1 MTPSPRILTIMGSGE
16 TSPTMVRT
24 HRENI
29 ARLAKKKP
37 LCVILDTPFGF
48 QQNAGDIAHKAVEYF
63 RVSIGV
69 EPEIASFRSSEIDDL
84 EMERFFSKLSK
95 ADFVFAGPGSPTYAL
110 RQWRNTQVPKI
121 LANKLSRG
129 AGIITFSSAAALT
142 LGSHTIPVYEIYKV
156 GDDPDWIPGLDILS
170 AIGIKGAVIPH
181 YNNTEGGN
189 HDTRFCYLGEERLG
203 LMESKLKPDESIFGI
218 DEHTAV
224 IIDLET
230 NLVEVNGNGT
240 FNIRNQGRQV
250 RFESGSKLPLGSLID
265 TNGLFRD
272 SRTHRSPVD
281 HQDTGDLVHT
291 SQSPAHDGV
300 SPLLVSAEKLQF
312 IFDQAIDQKD
322 IDAATKA
329 VLSLSNEIVQWQTE
343 MFQSN
348 EMDQAKFV
356 LRSMI
361 VRLGELAAKGVCE
374 PEEVYAPFV
383 NLALE
388 LRSKARQQHRWA
400 ESDQIREG
408 LAALGVE
415 VRDNP
420 DGCEWISI
428 GKK

>member
-1 MTPSPRILTIMGSGE
+1 MTPSPRVLTIMGSGE

-48 QQNAGDIAHKAVEYF
+48 QQNADDIAHKAIEYF
-63 RVSIGV
+63 RVSINV

-84 EMERFFSKLSK
+84 EMGKFYSKLTK

-121 LANKLSRG
+121 LTNKLSRG
-129 AGIITFSSAAALT
+129 TGIITFSSAAALT

-156 GDDPDWIPGLDILS
+156 GDEPGWIPGLDILGTF
-170 AIGIKGAVIPH
+170 GIKGAVIPH
-181 YNNTEGGN
+181 FNNTEGGN
-189 HDTRFCYLGEERLG
+189 HDTRFCYLGEARLN
-203 LMESKLKPDESIFGI
+203 LMESKLQPDESIFGI

-224 IIDLET
+224 IIDLDT
-230 NLVEVNGNGT
+230 KLVEVSGNGT

-250 RFESGSKLPLGSLID
+250 TFESGSELSLDLLIEIG
-265 TNGLFRD
+265 TLFRGG
-272 SRTHRSPVD
+272 RIHRSPVD
-281 HQDTGDLVHT
+281 SKGTGDPVSA
-291 SQSPAHDGV
+291 SQSPTHEGV
-300 SPLLVSAEKLQF
+300 SPLLVSVDGLLF
-312 IFDQAIDQKD
+312 LFDKAIGQKD

-329 VLSLSNEIVQWQTE
+329 VLSLLNEIAQWQSET
-343 MFQSN
+343 FQSD
-348 EMDQAKFV
+348 EMDQARFA

-361 VRLGELAAKGVCE
+361 VRLGELAAKGVSE
-374 PEEVYAPFV
+374 PEDVYGPFV
-383 NLALE
+383 DLALE
-388 LRSKARQQHRWA
+388 LRTKARQEQRWA
-400 ESDQIREG
+400 ESDQIRDG
-408 LAALGVE
+408 LALLGVE

-420 DGCEWISI
+420 DGSEWISI